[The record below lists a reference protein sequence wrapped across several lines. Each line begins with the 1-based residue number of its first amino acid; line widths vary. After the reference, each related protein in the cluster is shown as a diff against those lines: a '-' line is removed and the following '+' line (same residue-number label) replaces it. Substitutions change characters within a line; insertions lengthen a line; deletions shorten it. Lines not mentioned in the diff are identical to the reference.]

1 MMKKLASRKLW
12 LALIGFVSAIL
23 VVFGVDDITV
33 EQICTLLGAL
43 GTLCAYIFAEGFV
56 DAKRQNSTTSPTE
69 NSKNENLD
77 AENCESYSQIAEI
90 L

>member
-56 DAKRQNSTTSPTE
+56 DAKRQNSTTPPTE
-69 NSKNENLD
+69 NAKAGQFEV
-77 AENCESYSQIAEI
+77 EFCESDSQIAEI

>member
-56 DAKRQNSTTSPTE
+56 DAKRQNSPTSPTE
-69 NSKNENLD
+69 NSKNEDLD
-77 AENCESYSQIAEI
+77 AENCESDSQIAEI

>member
-56 DAKRQNSTTSPTE
+56 DAKRQNSATSPTE
-69 NSKNENLD
+69 NSKSEDSN
-77 AENCESYSQIAEI
+77 AENCESDSQIAEI